1 MRPSRLSSVRYTK
14 LRMICFVVPGSVV
27 ARSNNS
33 FRAYLTIGLVNVV
46 QASVCLSVMIVRCFQ
61 ERMPLSRAPGRP
73 LITYYYD
80 SACLG
85 LCRKRSVN
93 CSVLRL
99 AVFLIC
105 PGVQVRL
112 CPHPTVKIQAK
123 AFLFVWVLIFS
134 AVSINIDIFNIR
146 PFDSLFITKTY

>member
-1 MRPSRLSSVRYTK
+1 MSISVYCSVHRPCVRHACRQYVTPN
-14 LRMICFVVPGSVV
+14 CVWFVSFVVTGSVV

-105 PGVQVRL
+105 PGVQVWL
-112 CPHPTVKIQAK
+112 CPHPTVRIRVNTVYGFN
-123 AFLFVWVLIFS
+123 FLS
-134 AVSINIDIFNIR
+134 SIDQYWHF
-146 PFDSLFITKTY
+146 